1 MVEFDHFKSEAGFEE
16 HFKILKEIEEYQMN
30 TLNEAELIEDKKK
43 EL

>member
-16 HFKILKEIEEYQMN
+16 HFEILKEIEEYQMN